1 MRPRSLRVHRDAP
14 VVAARN
20 PRRPIPH
27 GYRQGIITAIT
38 IFIGFSLAF
47 LRYWAFEAEGA
58 WTLRALVVTIA
69 LIVAIALEIFVLF
82 RALRVADDD
91 EREYAKTVAW
101 FVTSAVVL
109 LVGLSFAALDMSI
122 E

>member
-1 MRPRSLRVHRDAP
+1 MSDATP
-14 VVAARN
+14 PKS

-47 LRYWAFEAEGA
+47 LRYWAFEAEGE
-58 WTLRALVVTIA
+58 WTLRSIVVTVA
-69 LIVAIALEIFVLF
+69 LIIAIGLEIFVLF
-82 RALRVADDD
+82 RALRVEDDD
-91 EREYAKTVAW
+91 EREYAKTVAL
-101 FVTSAVVL
+101 FISSAVVL